1 MSIDRIRRA
10 CDQSTVIL
18 PRNDIKIPRLIG
30 LHDLDLVHTVRQD
43 LIQNMQV
50 KEIPLLHLIE
60 MGEEFRVRESSVAGK
75 DTVRTFPA
83 DRIGRLLHMADAF
96 LKDVRTAPLVDWQF
110 QADLRDRDITDTL
123 SYAGHIHI
131 ALPSRLSLS
140 VLILDDRRPELFV
153 ILSRRFFGCIDLFL
167 IHLLHCIIIRFYYLC
182 GIALVEYI
190 ADNGISRNTDACRE
204 HKNGKYG
211 L

>member
-1 MSIDRIRRA
+1 M
-10 CDQSTVIL
+10 
-18 PRNDIKIPRLIG
+18 P
-30 LHDLDLVHTVRQD
+30 
-43 LIQNMQV
+43 
-50 KEIPLLHLIE
+50 
-60 MGEEFRVRESSVAGK
+60 F
-75 DTVRTFPA
+75 
-83 DRIGRLLHMADAF
+83 
-96 LKDVRTAPLVDWQF
+96 VDWQF

-167 IHLLHCIIIRFYYLC
+167 IHLLHCIIIRFHYLC

-190 ADNGISRNTDACRE
+190 ADDRVSRDADACHK

-211 L
+211 LQFLHISAVLSRLLSEALSPDPLIPPICARLAKQWIPAESLIGGTCDAHLSYE